1 MLKHYYDE
9 DMTGDVSRDELVGQ
23 VADLVL
29 RVVAEI
35 TERWDEVTADANLPA
50 AHIKLLRKLLTAGG
64 LTMGGVAELL
74 NCDPSLATAAVD
86 RLERRGLVARVTD
99 AADRRVR
106 RVQLAPAGETLVQEV
121 WAKMAEA
128 TPLAR
133 LDNQQLAGLLQTL
146 NAMLSQ

>member
-1 MLKHYYDE
+1 
-9 DMTGDVSRDELVGQ
+9 MTGDVSRDELVAQ

-35 TERWDEVTADANLPA
+35 TERWEEVTAEVNLSA
-50 AHIKLLRKLLTAGG
+50 AHIKLLRKLLTTGD
-64 LTMGGVAELL
+64 LTMGGVADHLA
-74 NCDPSLATAAVD
+74 CDPSLATVAVD
-86 RLERRGLVARVTD
+86 RLELRGLVVRVTD

-106 RVQLAPAGETLVQEV
+106 RVQLSPAGQKLVQGV

-133 LDNQQLAGLLQTL
+133 LDNQQLARLLQIL
-146 NAMLSQ
+146 DAVLR